1 MSSDDTSLVGK
12 EFGNY
17 RLAEV
22 LGKGGTSIVY
32 RGVHKSIGSEVAIK
46 VLRRSGSPAM
56 VKRFFHEAVA
66 ASQIRHPGIATVFDY
81 GQADD
86 GVAYL
91 VMELLQGENL
101 GDRLRRRGRLDPI
114 EAARLMRQVCGAL
127 IAAHD
132 ADIVH
137 RDIKP
142 QNLFVVRDA
151 DVVGGERVKV
161 LDFGVAKLLAGD
173 DPADPGDR
181 KMLLGTPLYMA
192 PEQFRGGQNGDRRT
206 DVYQIGAVLYHLI
219 TGRPPFPDIRERM
232 RAASADAPEIRPS
245 LDGVLPGM
253 DGVILRCLQRDPE
266 RRYPD
271 VRALEDDLRG
281 CVWEPTTATDQSPTI
296 VQPIPDLRMS
306 ELRRDRKAGPVKV
319 RGAHTLAS
327 ASVASGFFRAADL
340 GRTDLGRADLGRPEL
355 RRSELGPSRM
365 FKESGEFFQQV
376 RQTFEFYRKH
386 LDEEYRQLSAQI
398 ESAHRLWIACVGVGF
413 VILMAGLVAVLL
425 GAVTQGVVTSS
436 ASTVMYFIVRVF
448 QKREDYY
455 RQEKSL
461 KIKYLQ
467 YGNDWL
473 LLIQSIEAIPDAA
486 ERLEE
491 QHRLARVLLDRIRG
505 EQGSRA
511 PDGPVPAAPRRTERR
526 SAGSRRAA
534 PSPTPT
540 PPP

>member
-1 MSSDDTSLVGK
+1 
-12 EFGNY
+12 
-17 RLAEV
+17 
-22 LGKGGTSIVY
+22 
-32 RGVHKSIGSEVAIK
+32 
-46 VLRRSGSPAM
+46 
-56 VKRFFHEAVA
+56 
-66 ASQIRHPGIATVFDY
+66 
-81 GQADD
+81 
-86 GVAYL
+86 
-91 VMELLQGENL
+91 
-101 GDRLRRRGRLDPI
+101 
-114 EAARLMRQVCGAL
+114 
-127 IAAHD
+127 
-132 ADIVH
+132 
-137 RDIKP
+137 
-142 QNLFVVRDA
+142 
-151 DVVGGERVKV
+151 
-161 LDFGVAKLLAGD
+161 
-173 DPADPGDR
+173 
-181 KMLLGTPLYMA
+181 
-192 PEQFRGGQNGDRRT
+192 
-206 DVYQIGAVLYHLI
+206 
-219 TGRPPFPDIRERM
+219 
-232 RAASADAPEIRPS
+232 
-245 LDGVLPGM
+245 M
-253 DGVILRCLQRDPE
+253 DGVIVRCLQRDPE

-281 CVWEPTTATDQSPTI
+281 CLWEPTTATDQSPTV
-296 VQPIPDLRMS
+296 VQRIPDLRAPDP
-306 ELRRDRKAGPVKV
+306 RDRSAETPKV

-340 GRTDLGRADLGRPEL
+340 GRADLGQ
-355 RRSELGPSRM
+355 SRM

-413 VILMAGLVAVLL
+413 LILMAGLLAVLL

-455 RQEKSL
+455 RAEKSL

-505 EQGSRA
+505 DHGSRA
-511 PDGPVPAAPRRTERR
+511 SPADEPPPAARRRTERR
-526 SAGSRRAA
+526 APGSRRAA
-534 PSPTPT
+534 PPPTPT

>member
-1 MSSDDTSLVGK
+1 MGDMMSHDDTSFVGK

-22 LGKGGTSIVY
+22 LGKGGTSVVY
-32 RGVHKSIGSEVAIK
+32 RAVHKSIGSEVAIK
-46 VLRRSGSPAM
+46 ILRRSGSPAM

-81 GQADD
+81 GEAD

-161 LDFGVAKLLAGD
+161 LDFGVAKLLAAG
-173 DPADPGDR
+173 ADAAGSGDR
-181 KMLLGTPLYMA
+181 KLLLGTPLYMA

-219 TGRPPFPDIRERM
+219 TGRPPFRDIRERM
-232 RAASADAPEIRPS
+232 RAVAADAPELRPP
-245 LDGVLPGM
+245 LDGILPGM

-281 CVWEPTTATDQSPTI
+281 CLWEPTTATDQSPTI
-296 VQPIPDLRMS
+296 VQRVLDLRQEPKEPKPAS
-306 ELRRDRKAGPVKV
+306 PKL

-327 ASVASGFFRAADL
+327 ASVASGFFRA
-340 GRTDLGRADLGRPEL
+340 E
-355 RRSELGPSRM
+355 ELGPSRM

-386 LDEEYRQLSAQI
+386 LDDEYRQLSAQI

-425 GAVTQGVVTSS
+425 GQVAQGVVTSS

-455 RQEKSL
+455 RDEKSL

-491 QHRLARVLLDRIRG
+491 QHRLARVLLDRIKG
-505 EQGSRA
+505 EHGHA
-511 PDGPVPAAPRRTERR
+511 PPDEPRPTAPRRTERR
-526 SAGSRRAA
+526 APGPRRAA
-534 PSPTPT
+534 SPPT
-540 PPP
+540 PP

>member
-22 LGKGGTSIVY
+22 LGRGGTSVVY
-32 RGVHKSIGSEVAIK
+32 RAVHKSIGSEVAIK
-46 VLRRSGSPAM
+46 ILRRSGSPAM
-56 VKRFFHEAVA
+56 VQRFFNEAVA

-81 GQADD
+81 DLAED
-86 GVAYL
+86 GVVYL

-101 GDRLRRRGRLDPI
+101 GDRLRRRGRLDPL
-114 EAARLMRQVCGAL
+114 EAARLMRQVCNAL
-127 IAAHD
+127 VAAHE

-151 DVVGGERVKV
+151 EVVGGERVKV
-161 LDFGVAKLLAGD
+161 LDFGVAKLLAAEAE
-173 DPADPGDR
+173 PAGASDR
-181 KMLLGTPLYMA
+181 KLLLGTPLYMA
-192 PEQFRGGQNGDRRT
+192 PEQFRGGQNGDPRT
-206 DVYQIGAVLYHLI
+206 DVYQVGAVLYHLI
-219 TGRPPFPDIRERM
+219 IGRPPFPDVRERM
-232 RAASADAPEIRPS
+232 RSAAVDAPEVRPP
-245 LDGVLPGM
+245 LDGIMPGM
-253 DGVILRCLQRDPE
+253 DAVILRCLHRDPD

-271 VRALEDDLRG
+271 MRALEDDLRG
-281 CVWEPTTATDQSPTI
+281 CLWEPTTASDQSPTI
-296 VQPIPDLRMS
+296 VHRIPDLS
-306 ELRRDRKAGPVKV
+306 ESRKPAARPVTQPAVKLP
-319 RGAHTLAS
+319 GAHTLAS

-340 GRTDLGRADLGRPEL
+340 G
-355 RRSELGPSRM
+355 SSRM

-386 LDEEYRQLSAQI
+386 LDDEYRQLSAQI
-398 ESAHRLWIACVGVGF
+398 DSAHRLWIACVGVGF
-413 VILMAGLVAVLL
+413 AILMAGLIAVLL
-425 GAVTQGVVTSS
+425 GQLAQGVLTAS

-455 RQEKSL
+455 REEKSL

-473 LLIQSIEAIPDAA
+473 LLIQSIEAIPDAG

-491 QHRLARVLLDRIRG
+491 QHRLAQVLLDRI
-505 EQGSRA
+505 QGQHGLVRPRDPASA
-511 PDGPVPAAPRRTERR
+511 PPRK
-526 SAGSRRAA
+526 SDRRARGPRKSA
-534 PSPTPT
+534 PVPTPT
-540 PPP
+540 PPPP

>member
-1 MSSDDTSLVGK
+1 MSSDDMSLVGK

-91 VMELLQGENL
+91 VMELLQGESL
-101 GDRLRRRGRLDPI
+101 GERLRRRGRLDPI

-142 QNLFVVRDA
+142 QNLFIVRDA
-151 DVVGGERVKV
+151 EVVGGERVKV
-161 LDFGVAKLLAGD
+161 LDFGVAKLLASE
-173 DPADPGDR
+173 DPAESGDR

-206 DVYQIGAVLYHLI
+206 DVYQIGAVLYHLV

-232 RAASADAPEIRPS
+232 RAVSADAREVRPP
-245 LDGVLPGM
+245 LDGILPGM
-253 DGVILRCLQRDPE
+253 DGVILRCLQRDPA

-281 CVWEPTTATDQSPTI
+281 SLWHPTTATDQSPTV
-296 VQPIPDLRMS
+296 VQRIPDLRA
-306 ELRRDRKAGPVKV
+306 EVRDRAAEPKV
-319 RGAHTLAS
+319 RGANTLAS
-327 ASVASGFFRAADL
+327 ASVASEFFRAADL
-340 GRTDLGRADLGRPEL
+340 GRADFDR
-355 RRSELGPSRM
+355 SRM

-386 LDEEYRQLSAQI
+386 LDDEYRQLSGQI

-491 QHRLARVLLDRIRG
+491 QHRLARVLLGRIRG
-505 EQGSRA
+505 DHGSRA
-511 PDGPVPAAPRRTERR
+511 SPPDEPPPEQRRTERR
-526 SAGSRRAA
+526 APGSRRTA

-540 PPP
+540 PTPPP

>member
-1 MSSDDTSLVGK
+1 MGDPMSSDDTSLVGK

-32 RGVHKSIGSEVAIK
+32 RGVHRSIGSEVAIK

-91 VMELLQGENL
+91 VMELLQGESL

-137 RDIKP
+137 RDVKP
-142 QNLFVVRDA
+142 QNLFIVRDA
-151 DVVGGERVKV
+151 EVVGGERVKV

-206 DVYQIGAVLYHLI
+206 DVYQIGAVLYHLV
-219 TGRPPFPDIRERM
+219 TGRPPFRDVRERM
-232 RAASADAPEIRPS
+232 RAAAADAPEIRPP

-253 DGVILRCLQRDPE
+253 DGVILRCLHRDPD

-271 VRALEDDLRG
+271 VRELEDDLRG
-281 CVWEPTTATDQSPTI
+281 CLWEPTMATDQSPTV
-296 VQPIPDLRMS
+296 VQRIPDLRTPDLHQEPRS
-306 ELRRDRKAGPVKV
+306 EAPSGTPKV
-319 RGAHTLAS
+319 RGAQTLAS

-340 GRTDLGRADLGRPEL
+340 GQAELGR
-355 RRSELGPSRM
+355 SRM

-386 LDEEYRQLSAQI
+386 LDEEYRQLSRQI
-398 ESAHRLWIACVGVGF
+398 DSAHRLWIACVGVGF
-413 VILMAGLVAVLL
+413 LILMAGLVAVLL
-425 GAVTQGVVTSS
+425 GQVAQGVVTSS

-491 QHRLARVLLDRIRG
+491 QHRLARVLLERIRG
-505 EQGSRA
+505 EHGPRA
-511 PDGPVPAAPRRTERR
+511 PDEPPPAPPPRTGRR
-526 SAGSRRAA
+526 ASGSRRGPP
-534 PSPTPT
+534 PSPTP
-540 PPP
+540 PP

>member
-1 MSSDDTSLVGK
+1 MGEPMSLDDTSLVGK

-101 GDRLRRRGRLDPI
+101 GDRLRRRGRLDPV

-173 DPADPGDR
+173 DAANPGDR

-219 TGRPPFPDIRERM
+219 MGRPPFPDVRERM
-232 RAASADAPEIRPS
+232 RAAAADAPGIRPM
-245 LDGVLPGM
+245 LDGILPGM

-271 VRALEDDLRG
+271 VRELEDDLRG
-281 CVWEPTTATDQSPTI
+281 CLWEPTNPTDQSPTI
-296 VQPIPDLRMS
+296 VQRIPDLR
-306 ELRRDRKAGPVKV
+306 LREQRRPGPAEPAQGEPPKL

-327 ASVASGFFRAADL
+327 ASVASGFFHAADL
-340 GRTDLGRADLGRPEL
+340 GRSDLGQ
-355 RRSELGPSRM
+355 SRM

-455 RQEKSL
+455 RQEKSV

-505 EQGSRA
+505 EHGPRA
-511 PDGPVPAAPRRTERR
+511 PDEPPPAARRRTERR
-526 SAGSRRAA
+526 TSASRRAA
-534 PSPTPT
+534 PPTPTPT
-540 PPP
+540 PPPP

>member
-1 MSSDDTSLVGK
+1 VARSRIEPYAVHGDPMSHDDMSFVGK

-22 LGKGGTSIVY
+22 LGKGGTSVVY
-32 RGVHKSIGSEVAIK
+32 RAVHKSIGSEVAIK
-46 VLRRSGSPAM
+46 LLRRSGSPAM

-81 GQADD
+81 GEAD

-101 GDRLRRRGRLDPI
+101 GERLRRRGRLDPI

-142 QNLFVVRDA
+142 QNLFIVRDA

-161 LDFGVAKLLAGD
+161 LDFGVAKLLAAGA
-173 DPADPGDR
+173 DPAGASDR
-181 KMLLGTPLYMA
+181 KVLLGTPLYMA

-219 TGRPPFPDIRERM
+219 VGHPPFPDVRERM
-232 RAASADAPEIRPS
+232 RAVAAGAPEIKPP
-245 LDGVLPGM
+245 LDGILPGM

-271 VRALEDDLRG
+271 VRALEEELRG
-281 CVWEPTTATDQSPTI
+281 CLWEPTTAADQEPTI
-296 VQPIPDLRMS
+296 VHRIP
-306 ELRRDRKAGPVKV
+306 ELRPARTAPPPKL
-319 RGAHTLAS
+319 RGARTLAS
-327 ASVASGFFRAADL
+327 ATVASGFFRAA
-340 GRTDLGRADLGRPEL
+340 
-355 RRSELGPSRM
+355 ELGPPRM

-386 LDEEYRQLSAQI
+386 LDDEYRQLSSQI
-398 ESAHRLWIACVGVGF
+398 DSAHRLWIACVGVGF

-425 GAVTQGVVTSS
+425 GKVTQGVVTSS

-455 RQEKSL
+455 REEKSL

-491 QHRLARVLLDRIRG
+491 QHRLARVLLDRIKG
-505 EQGSRA
+505 KGGHRA
-511 PDGPVPAAPRRTERR
+511 RPPDEPPPAARRKPERR
-526 SAGSRRAA
+526 PASRKAAG
-534 PSPTPT
+534 PPTPL
-540 PPP
+540 PP

>member
-1 MSSDDTSLVGK
+1 MGEPMSSDDTSLVGK

-81 GQADD
+81 GHADD

-91 VMELLQGENL
+91 VMELLQGESL
-101 GDRLRRRGRLDPI
+101 GERLRRRGRLDPI

-127 IAAHD
+127 ISAHD

-173 DPADPGDR
+173 DAADPGDR

-219 TGRPPFPDIRERM
+219 AGRPPFRDIRERM
-232 RAASADAPEIRPS
+232 RAAAAVAPEIRPS
-245 LDGVLPGM
+245 LDGILPGM

-271 VRALEDDLRG
+271 VRSLEDDLRG
-281 CVWEPTTATDQSPTI
+281 CLWEPTNPTDQSPTI
-296 VQPIPDLRMS
+296 VQRIPDLRLS
-306 ELRRDRKAGPVKV
+306 ELQPDGTAAPAGAEPAKADALKV

-340 GRTDLGRADLGRPEL
+340 GGAEIGR
-355 RRSELGPSRM
+355 SRM
-365 FKESGEFFQQV
+365 FKEGGEFFQQV

-386 LDEEYRQLSAQI
+386 LDDEYRQLSAQI
-398 ESAHRLWIACVGVGF
+398 DSAHRLWIACVGVGF
-413 VILMAGLVAVLL
+413 VILMAGLIAVLL

-505 EQGSRA
+505 EHGPGG
-511 PDGPVPAAPRRTERR
+511 PDEPVPAAPRRTERR
-526 SAGSRRAA
+526 ATRRAP
-534 PSPTPT
+534 PSVPT

>member
-32 RGVHKSIGSEVAIK
+32 RGVHRSIGSEVAIK
-46 VLRRSGSPAM
+46 VLRRSESPAM

-66 ASQIRHPGIATVFDY
+66 ASQIRHPGITTVFDY
-81 GQADD
+81 GQGDD

-91 VMELLQGENL
+91 VMELLQGESR

-142 QNLFVVRDA
+142 QNLFIERDA
-151 DVVGGERVKV
+151 EVVGGERVKV
-161 LDFGVAKLLAGD
+161 LDFGVAKLLAGEG
-173 DPADPGDR
+173 PADPGDR

-206 DVYQIGAVLYHLI
+206 DVYQIGAVLYHLV
-219 TGRPPFPDIRERM
+219 TGRPPFRDVRERM
-232 RAASADAPEIRPS
+232 RAAAADAPEIRPS

-253 DGVILRCLQRDPE
+253 DGVILRCLQRDPD
-266 RRYPD
+266 RRYPG

-281 CVWEPTTATDQSPTI
+281 CLWEPTTATDQSPTV
-296 VQPIPDLRMS
+296 VQRIPDLRTPDLRDEPRS
-306 ELRRDRKAGPVKV
+306 ESPKV

-340 GRTDLGRADLGRPEL
+340 GRA
-355 RRSELGPSRM
+355 ELGPSRM

-386 LDEEYRQLSAQI
+386 LDEEYHQLSRQI
-398 ESAHRLWIACVGVGF
+398 DSAHRLWIACVGVGF
-413 VILMAGLVAVLL
+413 LILLAGLVAVLI
-425 GAVTQGVVTSS
+425 GQVAQGVVTSS
-436 ASTVMYFIVRVF
+436 ASTMMYFIVRVF

-491 QHRLARVLLDRIRG
+491 QHRLARVLLERIRG
-505 EQGSRA
+505 EHGPRLPDEPPPA
-511 PDGPVPAAPRRTERR
+511 PPRRTERR
-526 SAGSRRAA
+526 AGSRRA
-534 PSPTPT
+534 PPTSPT

>member
-32 RGVHKSIGSEVAIK
+32 RGVHRSIGSEVAIK

-81 GQADD
+81 GHADD
-86 GVAYL
+86 GVVYL
-91 VMELLQGENL
+91 VMELLQGESL
-101 GDRLRRRGRLDPI
+101 GERLLRRGRLDPI

-137 RDIKP
+137 SDVKP

-151 DVVGGERVKV
+151 EVVGGERVKV

-173 DPADPGDR
+173 DPEPGDR

-192 PEQFRGGQNGDRRT
+192 PEQFRGGQNGDRRN
-206 DVYQIGAVLYHLI
+206 DVYQIGAVLYHLV
-219 TGRPPFPDIRERM
+219 TGRPPFPDVRERM
-232 RAASADAPEIRPS
+232 RTAAASSPEIRPR
-245 LDGVLPGM
+245 LDGILPGM

-281 CVWEPTTATDQSPTI
+281 CLWEPTTATDQSPTI
-296 VQPIPDLRMS
+296 VQRIPDLRD
-306 ELRRDRKAGPVKV
+306 RTADPRDPTAQSPKV
-319 RGAHTLAS
+319 RGANTLAS
-327 ASVASGFFRAADL
+327 ESVASGFFRAADL
-340 GRTDLGRADLGRPEL
+340 EQTELGR
-355 RRSELGPSRM
+355 SRM
-365 FKESGEFFQQV
+365 FKQSGEFFQQV

-398 ESAHRLWIACVGVGF
+398 ASAHRLWIGCVGVGF

-448 QKREDYY
+448 QKREDHY

-505 EQGSRA
+505 DHGSRA
-511 PDGPVPAAPRRTERR
+511 SPADPPQRAAQRRTERPTP
-526 SAGSRRAA
+526 GSRRAA
-534 PSPTPT
+534 PPPTPT

>member
-1 MSSDDTSLVGK
+1 MGEPMSSDDTSLVGK

-91 VMELLQGENL
+91 VMELLQGESL

-151 DVVGGERVKV
+151 EVVGGERVKV

-173 DPADPGDR
+173 DPAEPGDR

-219 TGRPPFPDIRERM
+219 TGRPPFPDVRERM
-232 RAASADAPEIRPS
+232 RAVGASTPDVRPR
-245 LDGVLPGM
+245 LDGILPGM

-266 RRYPD
+266 RRYAD
-271 VRALEDDLRG
+271 VRVLEDDLRG
-281 CVWEPTTATDQSPTI
+281 CLWEPTTATDQSPTV
-296 VQPIPDLRMS
+296 VQRIPDLRAPDPG
-306 ELRRDRKAGPVKV
+306 DRTAQPPKV

-340 GRTDLGRADLGRPEL
+340 GRG
-355 RRSELGPSRM
+355 ELGPSRM

-376 RQTFEFYRKH
+376 RQTFEFYRTH
-386 LDEEYRQLSAQI
+386 LDEEYRQLSKQI
-398 ESAHRLWIACVGVGF
+398 DSAHRLWIACVGVGF
-413 VILMAGLVAVLL
+413 LILMAGLVAVLL
-425 GAVTQGVVTSS
+425 GAVTQGVVTAM

-455 RQEKSL
+455 REQKSL

-473 LLIQSIEAIPDAA
+473 LLIQSIEAIPDPA

-491 QHRLARVLLDRIRG
+491 QHRLARVLLDRIKG
-505 EQGSRA
+505 EDGRHRPEDSEPLPA
-511 PDGPVPAAPRRTERR
+511 PPRKAERR
-526 SAGSRRAA
+526 GGPPRKPAAA
-534 PSPTPT
+534 PSQP
-540 PPP
+540 

>member
-86 GVAYL
+86 GIAYL

-101 GDRLRRRGRLDPI
+101 GDRLRRRGRLDPV

-173 DPADPGDR
+173 DVANPGDR

-219 TGRPPFPDIRERM
+219 MGRPPFPDVRERM
-232 RAASADAPEIRPS
+232 RAAAADAPGIRPM
-245 LDGVLPGM
+245 LDGILPGM

-271 VRALEDDLRG
+271 VRELEDDLRG
-281 CVWEPTTATDQSPTI
+281 CLWEPTNATDQSPTI
-296 VQPIPDLRMS
+296 VQRIPDLRLS
-306 ELRRDRKAGPVKV
+306 ELRRPGPAEPAQADAPKLP
-319 RGAHTLAS
+319 GAHTLAS
-327 ASVASGFFRAADL
+327 ATVASGFFRAADL
-340 GRTDLGRADLGRPEL
+340 GRSDLGQ
-355 RRSELGPSRM
+355 SRM

-505 EQGSRA
+505 ADAGLARDPGPPA
-511 PDGPVPAAPRRTERR
+511 PPPPRTERR
-526 SAGSRRAA
+526 PAPRKRAA
-534 PSPTPT
+534 A